1 MPGLSELSR
10 RDLLKIG
17 GNIGMASFIVA
28 PFGLAG
34 PARAQS
40 RTAVLSHF
48 SSANPQNYARATGSM
63 QAAFGDIAT
72 VDFRGVSTG
81 PEILTSMAAGAIDM
95 GNMGSSPM
103 LVGMANGLPISMIYI
118 HKIIRSSE
126 ALIVREGSGIESLAD
141 LRGRRIGCPFN
152 TSVHFAVLAALSS
165 AGLSNTDVEL
175 VNLRP
180 DAIVAAWSQ
189 GAIDAAYIWT
199 SVLMALE
206 NEGGKIIFTTGDLV
220 DEGVL
225 LIDGLVVRDQFKE
238 ENPDLVLIYLQ
249 EIARINEIY
258 ESDPQHMV
266 DTMTDFMQIDRALV
280 QRFVD
285 GKHTLT
291 PAEQASDDWMG
302 MPGATDTGMLRALNR
317 QAEFMVD
324 TGQMTS
330 APDLRPYIDSSFIAQ
345 MI

>member
-1 MPGLSELSR
+1 MIIS
-10 RDLLKIG
+10 
-17 GNIGMASFIVA
+17 
-28 PFGLAG
+28 
-34 PARAQS
+34 
-40 RTAVLSHF
+40 
-48 SSANPQNYARATGSM
+48 
-63 QAAFGDIAT
+63 IAT
-72 VDFRGVSTG
+72 QKGGTG
-81 PEILTSMAAGAIDM
+81 KTTTSI
-95 GNMGSSPM
+95 
-103 LVGMANGLPISMIYI
+103 
-118 HKIIRSSE
+118 
-126 ALIVREGSGIESLAD
+126 SLAAC
-141 LRGRRIGCPFN
+141 LARSGKRILLVDIDSQAN
-152 TSVHFAVLAALSS
+152 SSKVLLPHYQQLSKDETIFS
-165 AGLSNTDVEL
+165 TVLERKPLQIHETDVPNLSIAPSHILLSNTDVEL

>member
-1 MPGLSELSR
+1 MPG
-10 RDLLKIG
+10 
-17 GNIGMASFIVA
+17 
-28 PFGLAG
+28 
-34 PARAQS
+34 
-40 RTAVLSHF
+40 H
-48 SSANPQNYARATGSM
+48 
-63 QAAFGDIAT
+63 
-72 VDFRGVSTG
+72 
-81 PEILTSMAAGAIDM
+81 
-95 GNMGSSPM
+95 
-103 LVGMANGLPISMIYI
+103 
-118 HKIIRSSE
+118 
-126 ALIVREGSGIESLAD
+126 
-141 LRGRRIGCPFN
+141 
-152 TSVHFAVLAALSS
+152 
-165 AGLSNTDVEL
+165 
-175 VNLRP
+175 
-180 DAIVAAWSQ
+180 
-189 GAIDAAYIWT
+189 
-199 SVLMALE
+199 
-206 NEGGKIIFTTGDLV
+206 
-220 DEGVL
+220 
-225 LIDGLVVRDQFKE
+225 QFKE

-330 APDLRPYIDSSFIAQ
+330 APDLRPYIDSTFIEQ